1 MVPLSNLLTFALAAA
16 VLIAVPGPSVLF
28 VIGRSL
34 ALGRKGGLLSVLGNA
49 LGMIPQI
56 VAVALGVGVALA
68 QSVLLFTIV
77 KFAGAAYLVFLGVQA
92 IRHRGRSTT
101 AADPSRSAST
111 FRVLREGF
119 IVGATNPKS
128 LVFFVAVL
136 PQFVEY
142 TSGAIPL
149 QLAVLGAVFLLIAL
163 VSDSIWAIAAGTARQ
178 WFARSPRRIST
189 LSTTG
194 GAMMI
199 ALGGTLALTGTKNW
213 PGRGGSAVGFQ
224 QVVHVEQPF
233 NGGRRVRQRRVGPA
247 AAVLGGLGVL
257 LLAAVPDDDPRGGA
271 SGAARLWCGNILGT
285 LRQGAR
291 HPNNLGPGFGRHR
304 GCFLTQHVAIGIHAD
319 AGFRL

>member
-68 QSVLLFTIV
+68 QSVLLFTVV
-77 KFAGAAYLVFLGVQA
+77 KFAGAAYLVFLGIQA

-149 QLAVLGAVFLLIAL
+149 QLAILGAVFLLIAL
-163 VSDSIWAIAAGTARQ
+163 VSDSIWALVAGTARQ

-189 LSTTG
+189 LSTAG

-199 ALGGTLALTGTKNW
+199 ALGGTLALTGTKN
-213 PGRGGSAVGFQ
+213 
-224 QVVHVEQPF
+224 
-233 NGGRRVRQRRVGPA
+233 
-247 AAVLGGLGVL
+247 
-257 LLAAVPDDDPRGGA
+257 
-271 SGAARLWCGNILGT
+271 
-285 LRQGAR
+285 
-291 HPNNLGPGFGRHR
+291 
-304 GCFLTQHVAIGIHAD
+304 
-319 AGFRL
+319 

>member
-77 KFAGAAYLVFLGVQA
+77 KFAGAAYLVFLGIQA

-101 AADPSRSAST
+101 AADPLRSAST

-149 QLAVLGAVFLLIAL
+149 QLAILGAVFLLIAL
-163 VSDSIWAIAAGTARQ
+163 VSDSIWALVAGTARQ
-178 WFARSPRRIST
+178 WFARSPKRIST

-199 ALGGTLALTGTKNW
+199 ALGGTLALTGTKN
-213 PGRGGSAVGFQ
+213 
-224 QVVHVEQPF
+224 
-233 NGGRRVRQRRVGPA
+233 
-247 AAVLGGLGVL
+247 
-257 LLAAVPDDDPRGGA
+257 
-271 SGAARLWCGNILGT
+271 
-285 LRQGAR
+285 
-291 HPNNLGPGFGRHR
+291 
-304 GCFLTQHVAIGIHAD
+304 
-319 AGFRL
+319 